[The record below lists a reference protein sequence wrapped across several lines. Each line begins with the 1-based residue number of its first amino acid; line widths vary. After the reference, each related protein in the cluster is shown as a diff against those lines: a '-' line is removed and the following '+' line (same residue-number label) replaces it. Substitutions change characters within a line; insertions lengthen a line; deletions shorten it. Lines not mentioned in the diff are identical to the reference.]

1 MKEPLTDELRDSLS
15 EHADAEIQKIRDA
28 VENRT
33 APPAPPTPAG
43 VARAINRVIDEH
55 APTSDEMTAASLMR
69 GMTVDEMKLAGARA
83 KEEQTE
89 RLNGEPQAS
98 EADAHPELPTAADVA
113 QAINQMIDE
122 HIPTAEEM
130 TAASMIR
137 GMTVDEMKLAEE
149 LANKD

>member
-33 APPAPPTPAG
+33 APPTPAG